1 MPVISVT
8 LISACIAVFAY
19 QLLQSAGSGP
29 SFTASC
35 GFIPY
40 EFLTGK
46 DLPPFSCVTP
56 VQVTILTSMFMHGG
70 FLHLGGN
77 MLYLWIFGNNI
88 EDTLGRRRFAVFYV
102 VCGLAAA
109 LTQTALTLFT
119 APEEIGIPMVGAS
132 GAIAGVLGAYLVRYP
147 TARVRTLLTFGFLW
161 RTIQL
166 PAFLVLGGWFVL
178 QFFQGVSSLGG
189 SSTGGVAVWAHI
201 GGFVAGLLLITP
213 LVPRRQ
219 PI

>member
-1 MPVISVT
+1 
-8 LISACIAVFAY
+8 
-19 QLLQSAGSGP
+19 
-29 SFTASC
+29 
-35 GFIPY
+35 
-40 EFLTGK
+40 
-46 DLPPFSCVTP
+46 
-56 VQVTILTSMFMHGG
+56 MFMHGG

-88 EDTLGRRRFAVFYV
+88 EDILGRRRFAIFYV
-102 VCGLAAA
+102 VCGVAAA

-147 TARVRTLLTFGFLW
+147 SARVRTLLTFGFFW

-178 QFFQGVSSLGG
+178 QFFQGVASLGG

-219 PI
+219 PV